1 MLLHHHGRWSLQSF
15 LLRLCALVRAG
26 WHLLAPGLPG
36 KGTTERTQAARDLQ
50 IRCADRVSEQLS
62 ALLASPQDDFPTEDV
77 SALLLEYQRTARNP
91 CKTNPSITAITTTAD
106 KAVEIERLGL
116 RLELEQIQARY
127 EEGDL
132 CRSSYK
138 RLRENVFLMKVDL
151 EDNV

>member
-1 MLLHHHGRWSLQSF
+1 M
-15 LLRLCALVRAG
+15 
-26 WHLLAPGLPG
+26 
-36 KGTTERTQAARDLQ
+36 
-50 IRCADRVSEQLS
+50 
-62 ALLASPQDDFPTEDV
+62 ASPQDDFPTEDV
-77 SALLLEYQRTARNP
+77 SALLLEYQRMARNLR
-91 CKTNPSITAITTTAD
+91 KTNPSITAITTTAD

-138 RLRENVFLMKVDL
+138 RLRENVFLMQVDL